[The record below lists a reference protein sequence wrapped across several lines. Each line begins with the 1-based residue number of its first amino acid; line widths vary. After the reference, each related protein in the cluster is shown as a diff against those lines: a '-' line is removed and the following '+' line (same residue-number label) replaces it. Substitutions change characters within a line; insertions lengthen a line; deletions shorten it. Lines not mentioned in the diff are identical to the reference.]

1 MSNLIGVP
9 RAGTASLSIDGVPY
23 DITNTAY
30 FANVVK
36 RETLKGQNAIHGF
49 KEMPEAPYIS
59 GTIRDAATLS
69 LAALNAMRN
78 VTVTLTLAN
87 GKTVSG
93 DGMWSTDLEEVET
106 EEGTFKVKF
115 EGYTVEESI

>member
-9 RAGTASLSIDGVPY
+9 RSGTATLTIDGVPY
-23 DITNTAY
+23 DITKTSY

-59 GTIRDAATLS
+59 GTIRDAANLS
-69 LAALNAMRN
+69 VVAINAMRS
-78 VTVTLTLAN
+78 VTVTLQLAN

-93 DGMWSTDLEEVET
+93 DTMWSTDVEAVET
-106 EEGTFKVKF
+106 EEGTFEVKF
-115 EGYTVEESI
+115 EGFTVEESN